1 MVTHYH
7 TSLISVININ
17 LSKRRFVK
25 NVKQDERLEGMI
37 KGEEMDEREINV
49 EITSN
54 WKAGSA

>member
-49 EITSN
+49 KITSN